1 MVTKAD
7 KFPLMYEEMPVS
19 ILLLPPINET
29 TAADAKEY
37 YSTTLQEPISFS
49 GYYVFP
55 YEVTSEVLKMEG
67 IYDAELLKDLSV
79 TKFREYF
86 GADAVL
92 FTTIKKW
99 DISYIVIAS
108 NLTVSIDCELKSTK
122 SEQVLWSYN
131 GTVVIDLSGGG
142 SGGSIA
148 GLIVKSIVTAINTA
162 TADYVPY
169 ARVANYRAI
178 SSVPYGKYHKG
189 YLQDKEQKIVEQRQ

>member
-1 MVTKAD
+1 
-7 KFPLMYEEMPVS
+7 MYEEMPVS